1 MKITELAASQQN
13 IQYHTDLNPAAWA
26 GWNMRPEV
34 RERLIDIAQIFVDQ
48 LDMPD
53 FEIEDVRL
61 TGSMANFNWTRFSDF
76 DLHVVTD
83 YKALQCDDVAEALY
97 NAKKTIWNDKHDITI
112 NGHDVELYIEDS
124 ARPPHSAG
132 MYSILEDEWITRPEY
147 VNPGYDH
154 AAVDRKVKGMIDMLQ
169 KILRSA
175 NSTDDYQRAV
185 SKVYSMRQAGLEA
198 GGEFSTENLA
208 FKVLRN
214 LGWIDRLR
222 NAQDQFVDRKY
233 SL

>member
-1 MKITELAASQQN
+1 MKITELSASQQN
-13 IQYHTDLNPAAWA
+13 IQYHTDLNPAAWS
-26 GWNMRPEV
+26 GWTLRPEV
-34 RERLIDIAQIFVDQ
+34 RERLIDIAQIFVDY
-48 LDMPD
+48 LDMPE

-61 TGSMANFNWTRFSDF
+61 TGSMANFNWTQFSDF
-76 DLHVVTD
+76 DLHIVTD

-97 NAKKTIWNDKHDITI
+97 AAKKTIWNNKHDITI

-132 MYSILEDEWITRPEY
+132 MYSILEDEWIDRPEY

-169 KILRSA
+169 KILRRADSV
-175 NSTDDYQRAV
+175 DDYKRAV
-185 SKVYSMRQAGLEA
+185 SKVYSMRQAGLES

-222 NAQDQFVDRKY
+222 NAQDQFIDRTY